1 MYPFFFCI
9 FLITHLEF
17 HESSVSFS
25 CAMLNFF
32 QDSEGALDQQAKF
45 ADNITDIADIE
56 EHFKG
61 QQKLMSGI
69 GMLEKEVN
77 L

>member
-1 MYPFFFCI
+1 MFPFFCI

-32 QDSEGALDQQAKF
+32 QDSEGALDQQA
-45 ADNITDIADIE
+45 DSITDIADIE
-56 EHFKG
+56 EHFKE

-69 GMLEKEVN
+69 GMLQKEVN